1 MWGLEL
7 NTTLI
12 VSVIITHYTF
22 PQEAVLLYP
31 TLASSSLGVA
41 VHHPPPH
48 PRPGVPRAESTT
60 LPVKSVGGRMRH
72 GPGAGVRIPALPLI
86 SK

>member
-31 TLASSSLGVA
+31 TLASSSLGLA
-41 VHHPPPH
+41 VHHPPTPAPGH
-48 PRPGVPRAESTT
+48 PGLSQQLFR
-60 LPVKSVGGRMRH
+60 
-72 GPGAGVRIPALPLI
+72 
-86 SK
+86 

>member
-41 VHHPPPH
+41 VHPPPPPP
-48 PRPGVPRAESTT
+48 PRGTPG
-60 LPVKSVGGRMRH
+60 
-72 GPGAGVRIPALPLI
+72 
-86 SK
+86 

>member
-41 VHHPPPH
+41 VHHPPPPP
-48 PRPGVPRAESTT
+48 PRGTQ
-60 LPVKSVGGRMRH
+60 G
-72 GPGAGVRIPALPLI
+72 
-86 SK
+86 